1 MNIDNELYNLITQ
14 NNPQVNPLRLRAIS
28 GNNKLMDQFIK
39 IIKNLLKDQNNHH
52 IAYK

>member
-1 MNIDNELYNLITQ
+1 MNIDDELYKLMVQ